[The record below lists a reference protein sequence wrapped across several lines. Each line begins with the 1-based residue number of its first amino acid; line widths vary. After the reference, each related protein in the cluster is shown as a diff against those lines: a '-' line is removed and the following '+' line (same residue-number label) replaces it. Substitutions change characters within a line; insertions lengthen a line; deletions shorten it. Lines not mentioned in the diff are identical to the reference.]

1 MNGGAVRLTF
11 QIRLTY
17 KMVNTTERNNKQNMG
32 AFYVIASAVLFGL
45 MPLFTK
51 TAYQYGSNAYSA
63 AFGRFFFGSL
73 ILLVIILIKPG
84 ARLRLERR
92 QLLRIFALSLFYAAM
107 PVLLY
112 ESYNYLN
119 SGLATTLHFTY
130 PVIVII
136 IMTLFFGNKINL
148 KQMICTALCAAGM
161 ILMCD
166 PGDSAHT
173 VGIVLAVISGLAY
186 ALYIVFLGR
195 SALNSVPALTLCF
208 WLSTFSAVEI
218 GIVAAVTGKMSFTIS
233 PRGWI
238 AEFMLALFCTV
249 FALMMFQKGVF
260 LCGEVKASLLSTFEP
275 ITSAVVG
282 VIVFNE
288 SITLKTALGIV
299 AILLSAI
306 LLSAGKK
313 PEREE

>member
-1 MNGGAVRLTF
+1 ME
-11 QIRLTY
+11 
-17 KMVNTTERNNKQNMG
+17 NTTEKNNKRNWG
-32 AFYVIASAVLFGL
+32 AFYVIGSAVLFGL

-73 ILLVIILIKPG
+73 ILLAVILIKRTG
-84 ARLRLERR
+84 LRLKRR
-92 QLLRIFALSLFYAAM
+92 QLLRIFELSLLYAAM

-130 PVIVII
+130 PVIVIV
-136 IMTLFFGNKINL
+136 IMTLFFGNKINI
-148 KQMICTALCAAGM
+148 KQIICTVLCAVGM

-173 VGIVLAVISGLAY
+173 VGIVLAVVSGLAY
-186 ALYIVFLGR
+186 ALYIIFLGR
-195 SALNSVPALTLCF
+195 SDLDSVPALTLCF
-208 WLSTFSAVEI
+208 WLSLFSAVEI
-218 GIVAAVTGKMSFTIS
+218 GIAAVIAGKMSFTIS
-233 PRGWI
+233 PQGWI

-275 ITSAVVG
+275 ITGAVVG
-282 VIVFNE
+282 VIVFRE
-288 SITLKTALGIV
+288 SITLKTALGIA
-299 AILLSAI
+299 AILLSAV
-306 LLSAGKK
+306 LLAAKGKADRGK
-313 PEREE
+313 

>member
-1 MNGGAVRLTF
+1 MEARSDLYLRL
-11 QIRLTY
+11 IC
-17 KMVNTTERNNKQNMG
+17 KMVNITEKNNKRNMG
-32 AFYVIASAVLFGL
+32 ALYVVASAVLFGL

-73 ILLVIILIKPG
+73 ILLAIILIKPG
-84 ARLRLERR
+84 TRLRLERK
-92 QLLRIFALSLFYAAM
+92 QLLRIFELSLLYAAM

-119 SGLATTLHFTY
+119 SSLATTLHFTY
-130 PVIVII
+130 PVIVIV

-148 KQMICTALCAAGM
+148 KQIICTALCAAG
-161 ILMCD
+161 IVLMCE
-166 PGDSAHT
+166 PGDTAHT
-173 VGIVLAVISGLAY
+173 VGIVFAVISGLAY
-186 ALYIVFLGR
+186 ALYIIFLGR
-195 SALNSVPALTLCF
+195 SDLNSVPALTLCF
-208 WLSTFSAVEI
+208 WLSLFSAIEI
-218 GIVAAVTGKMSFTIS
+218 GIVAVFAGKMSFMIS
-233 PRGWI
+233 PQGWI

-288 SITLKTALGIV
+288 SITLKIMIGIA
-299 AILLSAI
+299 AILLSAV
-306 LLSAGKK
+306 LLAAEKK
-313 PEREE
+313 PDHE

>member
-1 MNGGAVRLTF
+1 
-11 QIRLTY
+11 
-17 KMVNTTERNNKQNMG
+17 MG
-32 AFYVIASAVLFGL
+32 ALYVIASAVLFGL

-73 ILLVIILIKPG
+73 ILLVIILIKRT
-84 ARLRLERR
+84 RLRLERR
-92 QLLRIFALSLFYAAM
+92 QLLRILGLSLLYAAM

-130 PVIVII
+130 PVIVIV

-148 KQMICTALCAAGM
+148 KQMICTALCVAG
-161 ILMCD
+161 IVLMCD
-166 PGDSAHT
+166 PGDTAHT
-173 VGIVLAVISGLAY
+173 VGIVFAVISGLAY
-186 ALYIVFLGR
+186 ALYIIFLGR
-195 SALNSVPALTLCF
+195 SDLNSVPALTLCF
-208 WLSTFSAVEI
+208 WLSLFSAVEI
-218 GIVAAVTGKMSFTIS
+218 GAVALIMGKMSFTIS
-233 PRGWI
+233 PQGWI

-249 FALMMFQKGVF
+249 FALMMFQKGLF

-275 ITSAVVG
+275 ITGAVVG

-288 SITLKTALGIV
+288 SIALKTILGIA

-306 LLSAGKK
+306 LLAAKK
-313 PEREE
+313 GSDRE